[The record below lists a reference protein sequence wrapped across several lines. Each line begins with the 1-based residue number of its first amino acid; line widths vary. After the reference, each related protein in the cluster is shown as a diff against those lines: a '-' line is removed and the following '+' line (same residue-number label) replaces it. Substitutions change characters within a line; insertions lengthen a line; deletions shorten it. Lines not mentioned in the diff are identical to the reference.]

1 MKRLPRKIKK
11 IAKNC
16 LYYCTT
22 DSYNHQGIY
31 HRRLINLPAHGI
43 VFIAIVYHRT
53 HFKHIVLFGKKIRM
67 AEFKGMLDI

>member
-16 LYYCTT
+16 LAYSTT
-22 DSYNHQGIY
+22 ESYNHQGI
-31 HRRLINLPAHGI
+31 LGNLPAYGI
-43 VFIAIVYHRT
+43 VFISIVYHRT